1 MIPVP
6 ELPESMDDLQNF
18 CHQLYVHKVRPGQ
31 EEMALFVLSSLSV
44 PLSNIHFHHI
54 VSMG

>member
-1 MIPVP
+1 MIPVS

-18 CHQLYVHKVRPGQ
+18 CHQLYVHKVRPGLVCLVF
-31 EEMALFVLSSLSV
+31 MSV
-44 PLSNIHFHHI
+44 LSNIHFHHI

>member
-31 EEMALFVLSSLSV
+31 EEMALIVLSSCLS
-44 PLSNIHFHHI
+44 LSNIHFHHI